1 MIMTSTSALQDYKE
15 TCRNIVADYGI
26 ISADCED
33 GSGGTPFSQIV
44 VHCDGSIKKNK
55 RKARVPVRPI
65 VRMRLQLNFQ
75 QILKRIANT
84 LTTILDPVEWE
95 H

>member
-44 VHCDGSIKKNK
+44 VHCDGSIK
-55 RKARVPVRPI
+55 
-65 VRMRLQLNFQ
+65 
-75 QILKRIANT
+75 
-84 LTTILDPVEWE
+84 
-95 H
+95 